1 MSETKDMDATPQP
14 PPEPPVPPAPPVPP
28 VASRK
33 GLRIALGISVA
44 LNLLVAGLV
53 AGAVLR
59 DGDPRARMVRDL
71 DFGPFT
77 EALSPRDRD
86 ELRREFVAR
95 APEMRDVRRA
105 MRDDLETFLTVLRSE
120 PFDAAALA
128 VVMDN
133 QDGRMARRVELG
145 QELLLERL
153 GAMTPD
159 ERAAFADRLERR
171 LRRGG
176 GNDGPGRPGG
186 DE

>member
-1 MSETKDMDATPQP
+1 MSETKDMDANP
-14 PPEPPVPPAPPVPP
+14 PPPPVPPVPPAPPVP
-28 VASRK
+28 SRK

-53 AGAVLR
+53 VGALLR

-77 EALSPRDRD
+77 EALSERDR
-86 ELRREFVAR
+86 EALRREFVAR
-95 APEMRDVRRA
+95 APDLRDMRRA
-105 MRDDLETFLTVLRSE
+105 MRDDLETVLTVLRSE

-128 VVMDN
+128 VVLDN

-176 GNDGPGRPGG
+176 GHDKSGKPGG